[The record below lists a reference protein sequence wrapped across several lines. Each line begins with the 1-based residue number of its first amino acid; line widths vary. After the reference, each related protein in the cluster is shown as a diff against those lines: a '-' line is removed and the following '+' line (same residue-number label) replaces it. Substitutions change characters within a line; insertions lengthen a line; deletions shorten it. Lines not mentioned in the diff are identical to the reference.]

1 MIVGGFMKQ
10 DGFSLVELLAVIVI
24 LALIAF
30 IAVPLVLGIIED
42 SRKSAFAS
50 SIEGVKKAIENDYSD
65 RNFDVT
71 SQYVYEDG
79 QLFLVKGSNRTS
91 IPISGSPSGKS
102 KGVGS
107 ITATGT
113 VRVAI
118 YSDSY
123 CGYTGTADH
132 SGVTIVDASTITE
145 QECLN
150 KIN

>member
-1 MIVGGFMKQ
+1 MKE

-24 LALIAF
+24 LTVISLIAT
-30 IAVPLVLGIIED
+30 PLILGIMED
-42 SRKSAFAS
+42 SKKSAFTS
-50 SIEGVKKAIENDYSD
+50 SIEGVKKAIEDDYSKRD
-65 RNFDVT
+65 FDVT
-71 SQYVYEDG
+71 SKYSYENG
-79 QLFLVKGSNRTS
+79 QLFLVEGETRTS
-91 IPISGSPSGKS
+91 IPITGSINGSS

-123 CGYTGTADH
+123 CGYTGTSDQ
-132 SGVTIVDASTITE
+132 SGVVVIPSDEISE
-145 QECLN
+145 EECLN